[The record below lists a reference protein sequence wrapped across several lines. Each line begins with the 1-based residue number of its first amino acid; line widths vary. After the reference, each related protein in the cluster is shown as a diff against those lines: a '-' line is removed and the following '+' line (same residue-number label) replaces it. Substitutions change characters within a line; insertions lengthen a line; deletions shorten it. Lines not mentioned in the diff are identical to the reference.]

1 MELNK
6 LKALFLSAGV
16 LLVEVEHIEDPDE
29 SDALCVIGTVDEF
42 LSAIK
47 ALNIPVAFV
56 YAEKLEEEDFLY
68 STPVDE
74 LVSGAALDPDADP
87 ETDIDVEEYD
97 LCAENPELFTFK
109 QYIGAVGLFTLFAA
123 LPPKG
128 LAYVLEN
135 DWWARFHQSQY
146 AAIARIEARNEAED

>member
-29 SDALCVIGTVDEF
+29 SDALCVIGTVDEY
-42 LSAIK
+42 LAAVK
-47 ALNIPVAFV
+47 ALSIPVVFA

-68 STPVDE
+68 STPSDE
-74 LVSGAALDPDADP
+74 LVSEVGVDPD
-87 ETDIDVEEYD
+87 TDADVEEFD

-109 QYIGAVGLFTLFAA
+109 QYVGAVGLFTLFAA

-146 AAIARIEARNEAED
+146 AAIARIEARIAAE

>member
-6 LKALFLSAGV
+6 LKALFQSAGV

-29 SDALCVIGTVDEF
+29 SDALCVIGTVDEY
-42 LSAIK
+42 LSAVK
-47 ALNIPVAFV
+47 ALSIPVAFV

-68 STPVDE
+68 STPSDE
-74 LVSGAALDPDADP
+74 LVLEGGVDPDAD
-87 ETDIDVEEYD
+87 TDVEEFD

-109 QYIGAVGLFTLFAA
+109 QYVGAVGLFTLFAA

-135 DWWARFHQSQY
+135 DWWARFHESQY
-146 AAIARIEARNEAED
+146 AAIARIEARNEAE